1 MQDPFAGDGMWL
13 RCALHAHTTNSD
25 GEMSPALLVR
35 HYERAGFDVLALT
48 DHWVRTVEPSTEQL
62 LVLPGTELDAS
73 MGEPGRQAHVL
84 GLGVEADPEDPG
96 SEFPGL
102 DETVEWIEQAEGL
115 PYLAHPY
122 WSGLRADEFAG
133 CSGLLGLEVFNAGCE
148 LEVGRGLAGVHW
160 DDVLEA
166 DGRPWFGIAADD
178 SHHPGFDSSLAWTW
192 VRAEERSQRAV
203 LEALRSGSFYCST
216 GPRIEGLVVEDRIVE
231 VRTSPAR
238 NITLLTG
245 RTRGASVNAG
255 RLGYSYRGEVLERS
269 SEGAIT
275 AARLVAPKQAPYARL
290 EVADWNGG
298 KAWTNPLWI

>member
-1 MQDPFAGDGMWL
+1 MQDPFAGDGVWL

-25 GEMSPALLVR
+25 GELSPPLLVR

-48 DHWVRTVEPSTEQL
+48 DHWVRTVEPSTEHL
-62 LVLPGTELDAS
+62 LVLPSTELDAS
-73 MGEPGRQAHVL
+73 MGEPGREAHVL
-84 GLGVEADPEDPG
+84 GLGVEADPEEPG

-102 DETVEWIEQAEGL
+102 DETVQWIEKAAGL
-115 PYLAHPY
+115 PFLAHPY
-122 WSGLRADEFAG
+122 WSGLRAEEFAG
-133 CSGLLGLEVFNAGCE
+133 CAGLLGLEVYNAGCE

-160 DDVLEA
+160 DDVLES
-166 DGRPWFGIAADD
+166 DGRAWFGIAADD

-192 VRAEERSQRAV
+192 VRAEERSQSAV
-203 LEALRSGSFYCST
+203 LAALRSGSFYGST
-216 GPRIEGLVVEDRIVE
+216 GPRIEEVVVDDRTVE
-231 VRTSPAR
+231 VRTPPAR
-238 NITLLTG
+238 SITLLTG

-275 AARLVAPKQAPYARL
+275 AARLIAPKQAPYARL
-290 EVADWNGG
+290 EVADLNGG